1 MSAVSLVARR
11 LRAHRAPPTSAAGGG
26 GATLRLHLGCGPYT
40 VDGWENVDKSPSVL
54 LAHTPTLRRLLG
66 RCGIL
71 GDVQTA
77 GFPTDIVYAD
87 VARRLPYP
95 DGCAAFVYSSHLV
108 EHLSRWQAV
117 RFVRECA
124 RVLAPGGLMRVCTP
138 DLRGMAATYLAGEV
152 DPRTGWS
159 TPADAFMAD
168 VNAFSDLPGGFVQ
181 RFIRRQF
188 SGAIHQ
194 WLYDAESLAL
204 MLEEGGLGGAVV
216 RSFRVGELPDLHVL
230 ETRPVGLFMEVR
242 RSLAAPAHS

>member
-11 LRAHRAPPTSAAGGG
+11 LRAHAAPPGPADAAP
-26 GATLRLHLGCGPYT
+26 LRLHLGCGPYT
-40 VDGWENVDKSPSVL
+40 VEGWENVDKSPSIL
-54 LAHTPTLRRLLG
+54 LAHTPRLRRVLRRAG
-66 RCGIL
+66 VIS
-71 GDVQTA
+71 DFQAA

-95 DGCAAFVYSSHLV
+95 DASAGFIYSSHLV

-117 RFVRECA
+117 RFARECA

-138 DLRGMAATYLAGEV
+138 DLRGMASAYLAGEV
-152 DPRTGWS
+152 GADSGWS
-159 TPADAFMAD
+159 TPADAFMSA
-168 VNAFSDLPGGFVQ
+168 VNAFSDIPGSFAQ

-194 WLYDAESLAL
+194 WLYDAESLAT
-204 MLEEGGLGGAVV
+204 MLAEGGLPGAVV
-216 RSFRVGELPDLHVL
+216 ASFRVGELPDLHLL

-242 RSLAAPAHS
+242 RGAGAVAS